1 MCNWN
6 ENVCDAY
13 PWQLKQH
20 MSYSIFILYEL
31 YELYYIWIIVY
42 DFAYRIIISSVDT
55 ALYSLSSFLQDIISI
70 SLEKNNNCIANSF
83 DLYDTLSKKRVRDSD
98 VLISL
103 DISFYEYTSWSCP
116 WQCQQKMAPYWE

>member
-1 MCNWN
+1 
-6 ENVCDAY
+6 
-13 PWQLKQH
+13 